1 MQKQNKTETRL
12 KFNLKT
18 LIHQKSYISRDFR
31 QNLKKK
37 ALSNSLQ

>member
-1 MQKQNKTETRL
+1 MQKKNKTETSL

-18 LIHQKSYISRDFR
+18 VIHQKSYISRAFR
-31 QNLKKK
+31 QNMKKK